1 MPSERPPKEGNMRQ
15 RHSHPSPQPP
25 RPPARP
31 GGKAAAEAFRKA
43 RVLALKAKIRRG
55 LYDADGKIDGI
66 LEEVLKD
73 AC

>member
-1 MPSERPPKEGNMRQ
+1 MRH

-31 GGKAAAEAFRKA
+31 PGKGSAEALRRA
-43 RVLALKAKIRRG
+43 RVLALKARIRRG
-55 LYDADGKIDGI
+55 LYDADAKIDGI
-66 LEEVLKD
+66 LEAVIRD

>member
-1 MPSERPPKEGNMRQ
+1 MRQ

-31 GGKAAAEAFRKA
+31 AGKEAEETLRKA

-66 LEEVLKD
+66 LESVIRD